1 MITLREEISSIL
13 IDQSDSIRYGETAE
27 SVEKILQIFKKR
39 IDKISKPY
47 LNNYQVLDLVNEIK
61 KELKQ

>member
-47 LNNYQVLDLVNEIK
+47 LNNYQVLDLVN
-61 KELKQ
+61 